1 MQLNQLSGTSIYLD
15 AAVQANNA
23 VWGFIPN
30 KTWINILG
38 PTASLND
45 TWVGAKGYYVFFP
58 AANRGNGWSQFVS
71 KLSQQMTSGTNRRF
85 GFYDVQGN
93 GLGFLSVAG
102 SGSEQ
107 ALTYGYNFQFRN
119 LSLNISPIQN
129 NVKATFDD
137 ATSTFKIAKLS
148 SGSIDSVVW
157 TAAPGGS
164 GARKIIPLSGLKI
177 PVSGPTPGT
186 LMTEL
191 ALSLDDQSAFETG
204 PMYFG
209 PANNGSGL
217 TALRYPNFIAGT
229 TSDQISVTAYADPAL
244 LLDAARTY
252 FKLND
257 KDLKTAFSSSIGR
270 QIILSPLDG
279 ASDPDGI
286 SARFVFSNRPVAQAG
301 DNAAYYLT
309 PYGSFSVGMT
319 GTTDKG
325 ELLCAYSATETFTF
339 SRGDTLRFVPGN
351 AAYRDNS
358 PATGDNGPVYLTEA
372 ATTSWVGL
380 STSTTTQNTYYSQPQ
395 GSPIYESNGETG
407 DGDANGYKAYQL
419 SFRKIPA
426 YPAQGSAIALEAA
439 STPTPLVPMV
449 PYGGISTSD
458 KSVLD
463 EYQVMETKGINPQ
476 RRLTL
481 KSASPT
487 GSFAPA
493 VDRAARAES
502 GAQLVN
508 SMTPLG
514 LIGGFDQNNVWMSTQ
529 FALSGAKKDKVLQFE
544 DMQETL
550 RSALY
555 QNQIFLVIDQNTSGA
570 QKLFTFGD
578 TDATVELSDWFF
590 DLRLQGQDPDG
601 VPPII
606 LLKFFRDKSIK
617 ELVDDQSLWADATAF
632 SSAPSERQAQLKK
645 IIEDAESAGPNS
657 VYANFNTVVNDPAF
671 SGLLA
676 INTALKLEEL
686 PAVIRALLGGMIKED
701 GSSNIAAFRAHHVG
715 VNISDTGNS
724 GAVALDSSSVF
735 ALVDYEDDSTS
746 SGGSLSVRTI
756 EPNESLVPGIYAN
769 AAGSNYYGFK
779 VIYLRALFENN
790 ALTSF
795 EAEIDLTVNNLFAVA
810 VNLLKDNLGAG
821 AEGGDDNVI
830 KIKGSY
836 SEHDGAQTY
845 SFVAEKTYEFTYEDN
860 TYLKAITFDKVQFSA
875 TEDTA
880 ATGDATGGGDSSDD
894 GEKSKISSRFA
905 IWGSME
911 FNKLEFLDM
920 FSFKELSFADLGIE
934 MSYLLTVYG
943 GGKPPETS
951 DLSLNFAPGNLR
963 FDFGET
969 VQRTDDDSLLAL
981 LPFKLKSFLYS
992 ENGQSISDLDY
1003 FEISLETLG
1012 ITPQSNPPASSTFNF
1027 GLIFDL
1033 ELGSL
1038 GALVGDLSAFKFS
1051 IFLGWQ
1057 PPSGSKPN
1065 ALVFGVQM
1073 PEADGKLE
1081 LNIEGVLKIFI
1092 EQFQLKWTQ
1101 DTEDKLLVLALYN
1114 SYMEILG
1121 TRMPP
1126 GNIFFDFALFAP
1138 TKGENKIGWIAA
1150 FNKQAEEEKAL
1161 AVSMKG
1167 PVDAARQLKL
1177 AENGD
1182 GGDSKVFDLE
1192 YLGVG
1197 QRVGPE
1203 KNLSSF
1209 DEFLDYVRTD
1219 FWTAVN
1225 SGKYGDVYKPDGGWM
1240 VVANF
1245 VLLDIVGLGFVFYD
1259 STPFYS
1265 LKIYITNN
1273 TLKGLSFEITYTKV
1287 NDSVG
1292 LFFINFTLPDT
1303 LRTFQAGAASI
1314 TLPALKLSIYTNSD
1328 FKIDLGFPANDDWTV
1343 CFRVEAFVGPVPVT
1357 GSGGFYIA
1365 KLSSATDDT
1374 FKNKYDMILAAGF
1387 GARLGIGK
1395 DFTSGPFKAGV
1406 SLTFFGIIE
1415 GKVGYYAYNGSEDVV
1430 KWLTNPKAL
1439 SLQGQFGVIGEL
1451 YGTLDFAIIKASVNV
1466 QIQAS
1471 IGLQLLLENGL
1482 GGDIMLYVEASVS
1495 VSVSVKINLGL
1506 FSIKVSFSFKATFRF
1521 EWKLL
1526 NSGNSNS
1533 VVKLLHSAEWAALET
1548 TLWNPDYPLQSGLT
1562 KGLGTWMTPEITSVW
1577 SDTTA
1582 KGTPWFVV
1590 SLTMEYLDDPAT
1602 VTNPGQFKSFENLAA
1617 QIVAWSL
1624 NASLGLA
1631 SWSDTVTQEQIDAL
1645 NQDPDKLVGGL
1656 NYTTLIQGLGK
1667 MFTLAVTSIPPDDG
1681 KTTDADKETKYA
1693 TIFPMPPFLGLNTS
1707 GRGSELSYVFEDKS
1721 KVSQQWVDGELQE
1734 YFEQLYTN
1742 ITSDGGGDNLLAA
1755 ADDATVPL
1763 IQSLFLDWF
1772 QALARSTVNALLTEM
1787 QNDDLESGKL
1797 SDIYLA
1803 AVKSGQIRAVAGQM
1817 SQFFRSGLRLPETA
1831 GMELPAGSLQPTN
1844 PLYAL
1849 IWQEFPVGTFADGKQ
1864 YVINLVADENQA
1876 WVGVNAKWTLL
1887 SSDVTPY
1894 EVAGTSVSMPGTPVS
1909 IPVLQTG
1916 AQAFSLANPITWT
1929 PSGGK
1934 ATTLR
1939 PFSKAMSDAIKVS
1952 SPLKVRLLSRETT
1965 KAYDLDTNPV
1975 PPADA
1980 RWALSVEMSV
1990 RKVPLGGGVYLS
2002 NTYALGAA
2010 DLTVQNAMRDLL
2022 TALGGD
2028 SSLVKS
2034 IRLLYQQSSDTSGLI
2049 SFPISTNPQSGQLFV
2064 LRTNT
2069 TTQSV
2074 PPPTTLMA
2082 TAEETHTTRVGA
2094 DTSDPYGFLQILEQS
2109 SVTNQTGYFLTYETA
2124 DGKSLPSE
2132 LFGNQTFAP
2141 VTFLFE
2147 LNVPAA
2153 SDEFSLESYV
2163 NAAVLDN
2170 TVEGQLYYAE
2180 TTEVENETSYVSTA
2194 AGSAGV
2200 ELTRKEPGETTVTD
2214 KLAQLYSLVA
2224 YQVPSSDGFVASN
2237 LSVPAGP
2244 QKEEETDTE
2253 QKWRLSVPLYKL
2265 AVENQN
2271 GGGEPDR
2278 YASIGDSYSIEVL
2291 VVDAFGNA
2299 FGGVQ
2304 TIISNQPNLYFD
2316 DLIPMGNWT
2325 GVRSIFNFQ
2334 AWSSP
2339 TDNTVCSSLADAS
2352 STVSGTP
2359 QANQFSVYLCP
2370 SKDAL
2375 PAPNSQSADA
2385 TASLYQTIIDQLTPE
2400 DVLLFATTNLNSTQS
2415 DIDLSA
2421 DQKKA
2426 VLDMLGSIKNYLESG
2441 SGTLSG
2447 VTLTVTVPGSSDA
2460 LALVFEIQADF
2471 GIKRTKNVSPEVAG
2485 YPNAFRVTTN
2495 VPPQSDSDLDKLA
2508 SDFSAAF
2515 PAFGLAT
2522 GPADATDVSVGEPML
2537 EDALD
2542 DAAATSQPKGL
2553 WAVSKKVTDL
2563 TLSDT
2568 VRYYLA
2574 PKPLDTS
2581 LRSGTV
2587 SMPNN
2592 LTALS
2597 SLPDQRTFNDVDLD
2611 DIART
2616 AFAAIDA
2623 ALGAQS
2629 ASNMFRE
2636 SQDLYSQVAY
2646 AREDIAD
2653 RYADNEVTWLLQD
2666 SAFIGDAS
2674 DLCQGR
2680 DQMAQQMRAALSSAY
2695 AVNTIVQTKVV
2706 FNQALPSNIG
2716 NRLQLFGQMQR
2727 PSDEKSQADA
2737 GGFGLGTARV
2747 DVPSGSG
2754 GQAATTTF
2762 LYGVTD
2768 QKIEDNRYQQFPLE
2782 WAVSHLQ
2789 VFLEDRAID
2798 YCEHG
2803 EAAPPS
2809 IWLQL
2814 INSFPSPPQMGDTII
2829 PLAYREYPTPP
2840 TMVVQT
2846 AKRDTEDTGTSLAD
2860 QTRWIYT
2867 STYQARL
2874 SAADEITLNLI
2885 YNTGGST
2892 QSANMLNAAEGDT
2905 EKTYTLFEALTR
2917 FQSGYEILQPQM
2929 SPITENTPV
2938 DVLTAFATLV
2948 TQLANNSDWLP
2959 QTDLLGGGS
2968 GTPAFTLE
2976 QDVVTDRKNEN
2987 GDERLITLTPDP
2999 LAEPPN
3005 PWVGDKCI
3013 TALDPATMKP
3023 YLDEAES
3030 CSASGEKIVTHTYT
3044 PVPPLTSNFVTHQ
3057 VKVKG
3062 LTTLLYEN
3070 GNSGIGVRRNAS
3082 LYPDDKVFSNPE
3094 FIYQTP
3100 IVALTNP
3107 LTPFVDNPTPVEIYP
3122 TVVSQTNLDLGD
3134 YIRLTLEAM
3143 MGISEADT
3151 GLLTENEGTTAL
3163 ANRRLKIDARYGFPI
3178 GSPSGTGSETD
3189 YFLPLYPAVLVRS
3202 FDLPVDGLQDAL
3214 KQWVGQSGDPGVN
3227 GVKPYA
3233 AVLADWLQNSGLPL
3247 GQPASPDA
3255 PPQGAILVFDVTL
3268 YSQLNSGANQLPL
3281 LRLSDLRLQLSVVA
3295 AVASV

>member
-1 MQLNQLSGTSIYLD
+1 MQLNKLSGTSSTTSIYFD
-15 AAVQANNA
+15 AALQADNA

-30 KTWINILG
+30 KNWINILG
-38 PTASLND
+38 QSIPLNT
-45 TWVGAKGYYVFFP
+45 TWNSNQGYYVFFP
-58 AANRGNGWSQFVS
+58 AAQRGSGWSQFIS
-71 KLSQQMTSGTNRRF
+71 KLSSQMTSSNRRF
-85 GFYDVQGN
+85 GFFDAQGG
-93 GLGFLSVAG
+93 GLGFLSVTG
-102 SGSEQ
+102 SGNSQ
-107 ALTYGYNFQFRN
+107 ALSIGNNFQFRN
-119 LSLNISPIQN
+119 ISLNVTAIQGL
-129 NVKATFDD
+129 VSATFDD
-137 ATSTFKIAKLS
+137 AASTFKIARVS
-148 SGSIDSVVW
+148 SGDVDSIAW
-157 TAAPGGS
+157 MAAPGGA
-164 GARKIIPLSGLKI
+164 GARKIIPLSDLKI
-177 PVSGPTPGT
+177 PVSGPTPGA
-186 LMTEL
+186 LVTEL

-204 PMYFG
+204 PMYFA
-209 PANNGSGL
+209 PPNNGGGL
-217 TALRYPNFIAGT
+217 TVLRYPNFIAGGT
-229 TSDQISVTAYADPAL
+229 AEEISVTTYLDPAL
-244 LLDAARTY
+244 FLDAQRTY

-286 SARFVFSNRPVAQAG
+286 SSRFVFSNRPVNQVD

-309 PYGSFSVGMT
+309 PYGSFTVGMT
-319 GTTDKG
+319 GTTDEG

-351 AAYRDNS
+351 AAYRVNI
-358 PATGDNGPVYLTEA
+358 PATAENGVVYLTED
-372 ATTSWVGL
+372 ATTSWLGL
-380 STSTTTQNTYYSQPQ
+380 SASTAAQNIYYSQPQ
-395 GSPIYESNGETG
+395 GSPIYQNNGQTG
-407 DGDANGYKAYQL
+407 DGAANGYTAYQL
-419 SFRKIPA
+419 SFRKIPV
-426 YPAQGSAIALEAA
+426 YPAQDPAIALETAA
-439 STPTPLVPMV
+439 TPTPLVPMV

-458 KSVLD
+458 DSAVNEFQL
-463 EYQVMETKGINPQ
+463 METKGINPQ
-476 RRLTL
+476 RRLVL
-481 KSASPT
+481 KSLSENK
-487 GSFAPA
+487 SFAPQ
-493 VDRAARAES
+493 VGRTLAEDA
-502 GAQLVN
+502 GTLVN

-514 LIGGFDQNNVWMSTQ
+514 LIGGFDQNSNVWMNTQ
-529 FALSGAKKDKVLQFE
+529 FAVSGSKKDKVLRFE
-544 DMQETL
+544 DMQDEL

-555 QNQIFLVIDQNTSGA
+555 QNQIFLVIDQNNSGA

-590 DLRLQGQDPDG
+590 DLQLQGQDPDG
-601 VPPII
+601 VPPIL

-617 ELVDDQSLWADATAF
+617 ELVDDQSLWADATTF
-632 SSAPSERQAQLKK
+632 SSAPSERQAQLQK
-645 IIEDAESAGPNS
+645 IIDDAESAGMDS

-671 SGLLA
+671 AGLLA
-676 INTALKLEEL
+676 INTALKLDDL
-686 PAVIRALLGGMIKED
+686 PPVIRALLGGMIKED
-701 GSSNIAAFRAHHVG
+701 GTSNLAAFRAHHVG

-724 GAVALDSSSVF
+724 ETVTLDSSSVF

-746 SGGSLSVRTI
+746 NTSLSVRTM
-756 EPNESLVPGIYAN
+756 EPDERMMPAIYGE
-769 AAGSNYYGFK
+769 AAGLDYYGFK

-795 EAEIDLTVNNLFAVA
+795 EAEVDLTVNNLFAVA
-810 VNLLKDNLGAG
+810 VNLGDSAGNSEADDEDNI
-821 AEGGDDNVI
+821 I

-845 SFVAEKTYEFTYEDN
+845 SFVAEKTYEFTYDDN
-860 TYLKAITFDKVQFSA
+860 TYLKNIIFEKVQFSA

-880 ATGDATGGGDSSDD
+880 TGNTAGDGADSGAT
-894 GEKSKISSRFA
+894 SKISSRFA

-920 FSFKELSFADLGIE
+920 FSFEKLSFADLGIE
-934 MSYLLTVYG
+934 MSYLLTTYT

-951 DLSLNFAPGNLR
+951 DLALKFAPGNLR

-969 VQRTDDDSLLAL
+969 EQRTDDDSMLAL
-981 LPFKLKSFLYS
+981 LPFKLQSFLYS
-992 ENGQSISDLDY
+992 ENGQSISELDY

-1012 ITPQSNPPASSTFNF
+1012 ITPQSQPPASSTFNF

-1065 ALVFGVQM
+1065 ALIFGVQM

-1101 DTEDKLLVLALYN
+1101 DTEDKLLVLAFYN
-1114 SYMEILG
+1114 SYMEVLG

-1138 TKGENKIGWIAA
+1138 TKGENKIGWLAA
-1150 FNKQAEEEKAL
+1150 FNKEAEEEKAL
-1161 AVSMKG
+1161 AVSMNS
-1167 PVDAARQLKL
+1167 PIDAARQLKG

-1182 GGDSKVFDLE
+1182 DGGSKVFDLE

-1197 QRVGPE
+1197 QRVGPDE
-1203 KNLSSF
+1203 NPTNF
-1209 DEFLDYVRTD
+1209 DEFLEYVRTD

-1265 LKIYITNN
+1265 LKIYITQDA
-1273 TLKGLSFEITYTKV
+1273 LKGLSFEITYTKV
-1287 NDSVG
+1287 NDNVG

-1343 CFRVEAFVGPVPVT
+1343 CFRVEAFVGPIPVT

-1374 FKNKYDMILAAGF
+1374 FTNKYDMILAAGF
-1387 GARLGIGK
+1387 GARLGVGK

-1406 SLTFFGIIE
+1406 SLTFFGIVE
-1415 GKVGYYAYNGSEDVV
+1415 GKIGYYAYNGTEDVV
-1430 KWLTNPKAL
+1430 KWLTDPKAL

-1451 YGTLDFAIIKASVNV
+1451 YGTVDFAIIKASVNV

-1471 IGLQLLLENGL
+1471 IGIQLLLESGM
-1482 GGDIMLYVEASVS
+1482 GGDILLYVEASVS
-1495 VSVSVKINLGL
+1495 VSVKVKIDLGL
-1506 FSIKVSFSFKATFRF
+1506 FSIKVSFSFKASFRF

-1526 NSGNSNS
+1526 NSNNSNS
-1533 VVKLLHSAEWAALET
+1533 VERLLYSAEWAALET
-1548 TLWNPDYPLQSGLT
+1548 TLWNPDYPLQNGLT
-1562 KGLGTWMTPEITSVW
+1562 NNLGTWMTPEITSVW
-1577 SDTTA
+1577 SDPSA
-1582 KGTPWFVV
+1582 AGEPWFVV
-1590 SLTMEYLDDPAT
+1590 SLTMEYVNDT
-1602 VTNPGQFKSFENLAA
+1602 ESVTTPSQFKSFENVAA
-1617 QIVAWSL
+1617 QTVAWAL

-1656 NYTTLIQGLGK
+1656 DYTTLIEGLGK
-1667 MFTLAVTSIPPDDG
+1667 MFALSITSVPPDDG
-1681 KTTDADKETKYA
+1681 KTTNADKETKYA
-1693 TIFPMPPFLGLNTS
+1693 TIFPMLPFLGLNTS
-1707 GRGSELSYVFEDKS
+1707 GRGAELSYVFQNKS
-1721 KVSQQWVDGELQE
+1721 NVSEQWTQNELQE
-1734 YFEQLYTN
+1734 YFAQLYTN
-1742 ITSDGGGDNLLAA
+1742 ITSGGDSENLLAA
-1755 ADDATVPL
+1755 DVATIPL
-1763 IQSLFLDWF
+1763 IQSVFLDWF
-1772 QALARSTVNALLTEM
+1772 QALVRSTVNALLTQM
-1787 QNDDLESGKL
+1787 QNDESESGKL
-1797 SDIYLA
+1797 SDIYIA
-1803 AVKSGQIRAVAGQM
+1803 AVKSGQIRNVAGQM

-1831 GMELPAGSLQPTN
+1831 GMELPEGSLQPTN

-1849 IWQEFPVGTFADGKQ
+1849 VWQEFPVGNFTDGKQ
-1864 YVINLVADENQA
+1864 YVINLVGDNNQT
-1876 WVGVNAKWTLL
+1876 WVSVDAKWTLL
-1887 SSDVTPY
+1887 NSDVTPY
-1894 EVAGTSVSMPGTPVS
+1894 EIVGTTIDLPGTPTS

-1916 AQAFSLANPITWT
+1916 PQAFSLANPITWT

-1939 PFSKAMSDAIKVS
+1939 PFSKAMSDALKAS
-1952 SPLKVRLLSRETT
+1952 SPLKVKLLSRETT
-1965 KAYDLDTNPV
+1965 KAYDLETNPV
-1975 PPADA
+1975 PSADV
-1980 RWALSVEMSV
+1980 RWALSVEMTV
-1990 RKVPLGGGVYLS
+1990 RKVPLGGDAYLP

-2022 TALGGD
+2022 AALGGN

-2034 IRLLYQQSSDTSGLI
+2034 IKLLYQQSSDTSGLI
-2049 SFPISTNPQSGQLFV
+2049 SFPITTNPPSGQLFV

-2074 PPPTTLMA
+2074 PPPTLMA
-2082 TAEETHTTRVGA
+2082 MAEEETHTTQVGA
-2094 DTSDPYGFLQILEQS
+2094 DTGDPYGFLQILEQS

-2124 DGKSLPSE
+2124 DGKSLPTE

-2147 LNVPAA
+2147 LDVPAA
-2153 SDEFSLESYV
+2153 SDEFSLERYV
-2163 NAAVLDN
+2163 NAVVLDN

-2180 TTEVENETSYVSTA
+2180 TTEAQNETSYVSTA

-2200 ELTRKEPGETTVTD
+2200 ELTRKEPGETTIPD

-2224 YQVPSSDGFVASN
+2224 YQVPASSGFIASN
-2237 LSVPAGP
+2237 LSVPSGP
-2244 QKEEETDTE
+2244 QKQDETDTD
-2253 QKWRLSVPLYKL
+2253 QQWRLSVPLYKL
-2265 AVENQN
+2265 ATENQSSVEQN
-2271 GGGEPDR
+2271 R
-2278 YASIGDSYSIEVL
+2278 YASIGDNYSIQTL

-2299 FGGVQ
+2299 FGRVQ
-2304 TIISNQPNLYFD
+2304 TTVSNQPNLYFD

-2339 TDNTVCSSLADAS
+2339 TDNTVCNSLTTGS
-2352 STVSGTP
+2352 STVGGTP
-2359 QANQFSVYLCP
+2359 QANKFSVYLCP

-2375 PAPNSQSADA
+2375 PAPGSQSADA
-2385 TASLYQTIIDQLTPE
+2385 TASLYRTIIDQLTPD
-2400 DVLLFATTNLNSTQS
+2400 DVLLFVTTNLNSTNS

-2426 VLDMLGSIKNYLESG
+2426 VLDMLGSIGNYLEDG
-2441 SGTLSG
+2441 TGTLSG

-2471 GIKRTKNVSPEVAG
+2471 GIRRTKNVSPEVAD
-2485 YPNAFRVTTN
+2485 YPNAFRATTN
-2495 VPPQSDSDLDKLA
+2495 VPPQSDVDLNDLA
-2508 SDFSAAF
+2508 ADFSTAF
-2515 PAFGLAT
+2515 AAFGLAT
-2522 GPADATDVSVGEPML
+2522 GPADATDVSVGMPML
-2537 EDALD
+2537 EDASD
-2542 DAAATSQPKGL
+2542 NAASTSQPKGL

-2563 TLSDT
+2563 TLSST

-2587 SMPNN
+2587 SMPND

-2597 SLPDQRTFNDVDLD
+2597 GLPDKRTFNDVDLD

-2616 AFAAIDA
+2616 AFAAVDA
-2623 ALGAQS
+2623 ALGAES
-2629 ASNMFRE
+2629 ASNMFQK

-2666 SAFIGDAS
+2666 SAYMGDAS
-2674 DLCQGR
+2674 DLCQGQ

-2695 AVNTIVQTKVV
+2695 AVNTIVQTKVA
-2706 FNQALPSNIG
+2706 FNQPLPSNMG

-2727 PSDEKSQADA
+2727 PTDGTVSEDA

-2747 DVPSGSG
+2747 DVPSGNG
-2754 GQAATTTF
+2754 GQATTTTF

-2768 QKIEDNRYQQFPLE
+2768 QKIENNRYQEFPLE

-2789 VFLEDRAID
+2789 VFLEDRVID

-2814 INSFPSPPQMGDTII
+2814 INSFPSPPKMGDTII

-2840 TMVVQT
+2840 TMIVQT
-2846 AKRDTEDTGTSLAD
+2846 AKRDTDDTGTTLAD

-2874 SAADEITLNLI
+2874 SAADEITLQLI

-2892 QSANMLNAAEGDT
+2892 ESVDMFKTGEEDA

-2917 FQSGYEILQPQM
+2917 FQSGYQILQPQM
-2929 SPITENTPV
+2929 SPITKDTPI

-2948 TQLANNSDWLP
+2948 TQLANNSDWMPKSEML
-2959 QTDLLGGGS
+2959 TGS
-2968 GTPAFTLE
+2968 GAPVFTLE
-2976 QDVVTDRKNEN
+2976 QDIVTDRKNDDS
-2987 GDERLITLTPDP
+2987 DERLITLTPDP
-2999 LAEPPN
+2999 LALPPN

-3023 YLDEAES
+3023 YPDEQES
-3030 CSASGEKIVTHTYT
+3030 CSTPGQKIVTHAYT
-3044 PVPPLTSNFVTHQ
+3044 PVPPPTSNFVTHQ

-3082 LYPDDKVFSNPE
+3082 LYPDDTVLSNTE

-3107 LTPFVDNPTPVEIYP
+3107 LTPFVDNPTPVAIYP
-3122 TVVSQTNLDLGD
+3122 AVVNQTNLDLGD
-3134 YIRLTLEAM
+3134 YVRLTLEAM
-3143 MGISEADT
+3143 MGLTETNAE
-3151 GLLTENEGTTAL
+3151 LLTQSEGTTDL

-3178 GSPSGTGSETD
+3178 GSPSGSSLETD
-3189 YFLPLYPAVLVRS
+3189 YFLPLYPAILVRS
-3202 FDLPVDGLQDAL
+3202 FDLPVDGLQEEL
-3214 KQWVGQSGDPGVN
+3214 TKWVGKSGDSGTS
-3227 GVKPYA
+3227 GIKPYS
-3233 AVLADWLQNSGLPL
+3233 AVLADWLQNSDLAL
-3247 GQPASPDA
+3247 GQPTSPDA
-3255 PPQGAILVFDVTL
+3255 PPKGAILVLDVTL
-3268 YSQLNSGANQLPL
+3268 YSQLNSGTNQLPL
-3281 LRLSDLRLQLSVVA
+3281 LRLSDLRLDLSVVA
-3295 AVASV
+3295 APGSSV

>member
-1 MQLNQLSGTSIYLD
+1 MQLTKLSGTSSTTSIYFD
-15 AAVQANNA
+15 AAVQADNA

-30 KTWINILG
+30 KNWINILG
-38 PTASLND
+38 QSIPLNT
-45 TWVGAKGYYVFFP
+45 TWNSNQGYYVFFP
-58 AANRGNGWSQFVS
+58 AAQRGSGWSQFIS
-71 KLSQQMTSGTNRRF
+71 KLSSPMTSNNRRF
-85 GFYDVQGN
+85 GFFDVEGN
-93 GLGFLSVAG
+93 ALGFLSVTG
-102 SGSEQ
+102 SGNSQ
-107 ALTYGYNFQFRN
+107 ALSIGNNFKFRN
-119 LSLNISPIQN
+119 ISLNVTAIQGL
-129 NVKATFDD
+129 VSATFDD
-137 ATSTFKIAKLS
+137 ATSTFKIAKVS
-148 SGSIDSVVW
+148 SGGSDSVVW
-157 TAAPGGS
+157 MASPGS
-164 GARKIIPLSGLKI
+164 GSARKILPLSDLRI

-186 LMTEL
+186 LVTDL

-204 PMYFG
+204 PMYFA
-209 PANNGSGL
+209 PPNNGGGL
-217 TALRYPNFIAGT
+217 TALRYPNFIAGG
-229 TSDQISVTAYADPAL
+229 TSANISVTTYLDPAL
-244 LLDAARTY
+244 FLDAKRTY
-252 FKLND
+252 FSLND
-257 KDLKTAFSSSIGR
+257 KDLKTTFSSSIGR
-270 QIILSPLDG
+270 QIILSPQAG
-279 ASDPDGI
+279 SSDPDGI
-286 SARFVFSNRPVAQAG
+286 SSRFVFNNRPVNLVN

-309 PYGSFSVGMT
+309 PYGSFTVGMN
-319 GTTDKG
+319 GTTDEG

-351 AAYRDNS
+351 PAYRVNI
-358 PATGDNGPVYLTEA
+358 PATGENGPVYLTKD
-372 ATTSWVGL
+372 ATTSWLGL
-380 STSTTTQNTYYSQPQ
+380 STPTSAQNTYYSQPQ
-395 GSPIYESNGETG
+395 GSPIYQSNGETG
-407 DGDANGYKAYQL
+407 DGGDNGYTAYQL
-419 SFRKIPA
+419 SFQKIPA
-426 YPAQGSAIALEAA
+426 YPPQGSTSAVETAP
-439 STPTPLVPMV
+439 TPIPLVPMV

-458 KSVLD
+458 ASVVD
-463 EYQVMETKGINPQ
+463 AYQQMETKGITPQ
-476 RRLTL
+476 RLLTL
-481 KSASPT
+481 KSVSANK
-487 GSFAPA
+487 SFAPM
-493 VDRAARAES
+493 VDRVGDGEDEDT
-502 GAQLVN
+502 LVN

-514 LIGGFDQNNVWMSTQ
+514 LIGGFKPNTNLWMSTL
-529 FALSGAKKDKVLQFE
+529 FALSGANKDKVLQFE
-544 DMQETL
+544 DMGDTL

-555 QNQIFLVIDQNTSGA
+555 QNQVFLVIDQNTSGGE
-570 QKLFTFGD
+570 KLFTFGD

-590 DLRLQGQDPDG
+590 DLQLQGQDPDG
-601 VPPII
+601 VPPIL

-617 ELVDDQSLWADATAF
+617 ELVDDQSLWTDATTF
-632 SSAPSERQAQLKK
+632 SGNPSERQEQLKK
-645 IIEDAESAGPNS
+645 IIEEAEAEGVNS
-657 VYANFNTVVNDPAF
+657 VYANFIEIVNDPAF
-671 SGLLA
+671 AGLLA
-676 INTALKLEEL
+676 INTALKLEDL
-686 PAVIRALLGGMIKED
+686 PPVIRALLGGMTKED
-701 GSSNIAAFRAHHVG
+701 GTSNIAAFRAHHVG
-715 VNISDTGNS
+715 VKISDTGNS
-724 GAVALDSSSVF
+724 SDVKLDSSSIF
-735 ALVDYEDDSTS
+735 ALVDYEDNSTS
-746 SGGSLSVRTI
+746 NTSLSVRTV
-756 EPNESLVPGIYAN
+756 EPNLTTSLGIYNDAT
-769 AAGSNYYGFK
+769 GTDYYGFK

-790 ALTSF
+790 ALSSF

-810 VNLLKDNLGAG
+810 VNLLKDNLGAA
-821 AEGGDDNVI
+821 AEGDDDNII

-845 SFVAEKTYEFTYEDN
+845 SFVAEKTYEFNYEDN
-860 TYLKAITFDKVQFSA
+860 TYLKNITFDKVQFSA
-875 TEDTA
+875 TEDKPTD
-880 ATGDATGGGDSSDD
+880 GSNGGETSQ
-894 GEKSKISSRFA
+894 ISSRFA
-905 IWGSME
+905 IWGSIE

-920 FSFKELSFADLGIE
+920 FSFKSLSFADLGIE

-943 GGKPPETS
+943 GGKDPETS
-951 DLSLNFAPGNLR
+951 DLSLKFAPGNLR

-969 VQRTDDDSLLAL
+969 EQRTDDDSMLAL
-981 LPFKLKSFLYS
+981 LPFKLQSFLYS

-1012 ITPQSNPPASSTFNF
+1012 ITPQSNPPADSTFNF

-1033 ELGSL
+1033 DLGSL

-1081 LNIEGVLKIFI
+1081 LNIQGVLKIFI

-1114 SYMEILG
+1114 SYMEVLG

-1150 FNKQAEEEKAL
+1150 FNKQAEEEKKAL
-1161 AVSMKG
+1161 AISMDS
-1167 PVDAARQLKL
+1167 PMDAARRLKA

-1182 GGDSKVFDLE
+1182 DDGGSKVFDLE

-1203 KNLSSF
+1203 ENPDNF
-1209 DEFLDYVRTD
+1209 DAFLEYVRTD

-1225 SGKYGDVYKPDGGWM
+1225 SGKYDEVYKPGGGWM

-1265 LKIYITNN
+1265 LKIYITQAQ
-1273 TLKGLSFEITYTKV
+1273 LKGLSFEITYTKV
-1287 NDSVG
+1287 NDNVG

-1343 CFRVEAFVGPVPVT
+1343 CFRVEAFVGPIPVT

-1365 KLSSATDDT
+1365 KLSSATDNT
-1374 FKNKYDMILAAGF
+1374 FKNNYDMILAAGF

-1415 GKVGYYAYNGSEDVV
+1415 GKVGYYAYQNNEDVV
-1430 KWLTNPKAL
+1430 KWLTDPKAL

-1471 IGLQLLLENGL
+1471 IGLQLLLESGM
-1482 GGDIMLYVEASVS
+1482 GGDILLYVEASVS
-1495 VSVSVKINLGL
+1495 VSVSVKIDLGL
-1506 FSIKVSFSFKATFRF
+1506 FSIKVSFSFKASFRF
-1521 EWKLL
+1521 EWKLMS
-1526 NSGNSNS
+1526 SGNSNS
-1533 VVKLLHSAEWAALET
+1533 VEKFLYSAEWAALET
-1548 TLWNPDYPLQSGLT
+1548 TSWNPDYPLQSGLN
-1562 KGLGTWMTPEITSVW
+1562 KDLGSWMTPEITSVW
-1577 SDTTA
+1577 ADTTA
-1582 KGTPWFVV
+1582 QGTPWFVV
-1590 SLTMEYLDDPAT
+1590 SLTMEYVNDIET
-1602 VTNPGQFKSFENLAA
+1602 VTGSGQFKSFENLSA
-1617 QIVAWSL
+1617 QIVAWAL

-1656 NYTTLIQGLGK
+1656 NYDTLIEGLGN
-1667 MFTLAVTSIPPDDG
+1667 MFTLSVTGVPPSDG
-1681 KTTDADKETKYA
+1681 KTDNADKETKYA

-1707 GRGSELSYVFEDKS
+1707 GRGTELSYVFAQKS
-1721 KVSQQWVDGELQE
+1721 NVSEQWIQTELQE

-1742 ITSDGGGDNLLAA
+1742 ITSDDGGANMLTGDAA
-1755 ADDATVPL
+1755 TIPL

-1772 QALARSTVNALLTEM
+1772 QALTRSTVNALLTQM
-1787 QNDDLESGKL
+1787 QNDESESGKL

-1817 SQFFRSGLRLPETA
+1817 SQFFRSGLRLPQTA
-1831 GMELPAGSLQPTN
+1831 GMELPAGSLQATN

-1864 YVINLVADENQA
+1864 YVINLIGDNSQT
-1876 WVGVNAKWTLL
+1876 WVKVDAKWTLL
-1887 SSDVTPY
+1887 NSDVTPY
-1894 EVAGTSVSMPGTPVS
+1894 EIAGTTISIPAAPVS

-1916 AQAFSLANPITWT
+1916 PQAFSLANPITWT
-1929 PSGGK
+1929 PSDGNP
-1934 ATTLR
+1934 TTLR
-1939 PFSKAMSDAIKVS
+1939 PFSKAMSDAIKAS
-1952 SPLKVRLLSRETT
+1952 APLKVKLLSRETT

-1975 PPADA
+1975 PSADVT
-1980 RWALSVEMSV
+1980 WALSVEMSV
-1990 RKVPLGGGVYLS
+1990 RKVPLGGGQYLA

-2010 DLTVQNAMRDLL
+2010 DLTVQNAIRDLL
-2022 TALGGD
+2022 NALG
-2028 SSLVKS
+2028 SNPSLVTS
-2034 IRLLYQQSSDTSGLI
+2034 IKLLYQQSSDTSGLI
-2049 SFPISTNPQSGQLFV
+2049 SFPISVSPAVGQLFV

-2074 PPPTTLMA
+2074 PPPTLTAMA
-2082 TAEETHTTRVGA
+2082 LETHSTQVGA

-2109 SVTNQTGYFLTYETA
+2109 SVTNQAGYFLTYETA

-2153 SDEFSLESYV
+2153 SDVFSLESYI
-2163 NAAVLDN
+2163 NAVVLDN

-2180 TTEVENETSYVSTA
+2180 TTEAQNETSYVSLA

-2200 ELTRKEPGETTVTD
+2200 ELTRTEPGETSVTD
-2214 KLAQLYSLVA
+2214 KLSQLYSLVA
-2224 YQVPSSDGFVASN
+2224 YQVPAGNGFIASN
-2237 LSVPAGP
+2237 LSVPSGP
-2244 QKEEETDTE
+2244 QKQDETDTE
-2253 QKWRLSVPLYKL
+2253 QLWRLSVPLYNL
-2265 AVENQN
+2265 ATENQGSN
-2271 GGGEPDR
+2271 EPNR
-2278 YASIGDSYSIEVL
+2278 YASIGDNYSIETL

-2304 TIISNQPNLYFD
+2304 TTVSNQPNLYFD

-2339 TDNTVCSSLADAS
+2339 TDNTVCSSLTAS
-2352 STVSGTP
+2352 TAASGTA
-2359 QANQFSVYLCP
+2359 QANQFSVYLCA

-2385 TASLYQTIIDQLTPE
+2385 TASLYQTIIDQLTPD
-2400 DVLLFATTNLNSTQS
+2400 DVLLFVTTNLNSTNS
-2415 DIDLSA
+2415 DIDLNA

-2426 VLDMLGSIKNYLESG
+2426 VLDMLGSVKNYLESG
-2441 SGTLSG
+2441 TGNLTG

-2460 LALVFEIQADF
+2460 LALVFEIQANF
-2471 GIKRTKNVSPEVAG
+2471 GIKRTKNVSPEVAD

-2495 VPPQSDSDLDKLA
+2495 VPPQSDANINDMA
-2508 SDFSAAF
+2508 NDFSTAF
-2515 PAFGLAT
+2515 PAFGMAT
-2522 GPADATDVSVGEPML
+2522 GPADATDVSVGAPMM
-2537 EDALD
+2537 EEAD
-2542 DAAATSQPKGL
+2542 DAASSSQPKGL

-2563 TLSDT
+2563 TLSNT

-2587 SMPNN
+2587 PMPNN

-2597 SLPDQRTFNDVDLD
+2597 SLPDKRTFNDVSLD
-2611 DIART
+2611 DIARS

-2623 ALGAQS
+2623 ALGAES
-2629 ASNMFRE
+2629 ASNLFQK

-2666 SAFIGDAS
+2666 NAFIGDDS

-2695 AVNTIVQTKVV
+2695 VVNTIIQTKVA
-2706 FNQALPSNIG
+2706 FNQALPSNMG

-2727 PSDEKSQADA
+2727 PTDGNVQEDA

-2754 GQAATTTF
+2754 GQTTTTTF

-2768 QKIEDNRYQQFPLE
+2768 QKIEDSRYQEFPLE

-2789 VFLEDRAID
+2789 VFLEDRVID

-2814 INSFPSPPQMGDTII
+2814 INSFPSPPKMGDTII

-2846 AKRDTEDTGTSLAD
+2846 AKRDTEDTGTTLAD

-2874 SAADEITLNLI
+2874 LAADEITLNLI

-2892 QSANMLNAAEGDT
+2892 QSADRLLGDDEAE
-2905 EKTYTLFEALTR
+2905 ETYTLFEALTR

-2929 SPITENTPV
+2929 SPITKDTSI

-2948 TQLANNSDWLP
+2948 TQLANNSDWVK
-2959 QTDLLGGGS
+2959 TNNLLLDSDGV
-2968 GTPAFTLE
+2968 PVFTLE
-2976 QDVVTDRKNEN
+2976 QDVVTDRKNEDS
-2987 GDERLITLTPDP
+2987 DERLITLTPDP
-2999 LAEPPN
+2999 LAAPPN
-3005 PWVGDKCI
+3005 PWVGDKCL
-3013 TALDPATMKP
+3013 TALDPTTMKP
-3023 YLDEAES
+3023 YANETES
-3030 CSASGEKIVTHTYT
+3030 CSTNGQKVVTHTYT
-3044 PVPPLTSNFVTHQ
+3044 PVPPLTGNFVTHQ

-3082 LYPDDKVFSNPE
+3082 LYPDDKVLSNRE

-3107 LTPFVDNPTPVEIYP
+3107 LTPFVDNPTPVAIYP
-3122 TVVSQTNLDLGD
+3122 TVVNQTNLDLGD
-3134 YIRLTLEAM
+3134 YVRLTLEAM
-3143 MGISEADT
+3143 MG
-3151 GLLTENEGTTAL
+3151 LTEANTELLKQSEETSAL

-3178 GSPSGTGSETD
+3178 GSPSGSSVETD
-3189 YFLPLYPAVLVRS
+3189 YFLPLYPAILVRS
-3202 FDLPVDGLQDAL
+3202 FDLPVDGLQNAL
-3214 KQWVGQSGDPGVN
+3214 KEWVGQSGAVGQPADADTN

-3247 GQPASPDA
+3247 GQPTSPDA
-3255 PPQGAILVFDVTL
+3255 PPKGAILVLDVTL
-3268 YSQLNSGANQLPL
+3268 YSQLNSGVNQLPL
-3281 LRLSDLRLQLSVVA
+3281 LRLSDLRLDLSVVA
-3295 AVASV
+3295 APKAT